1 MTLTLVDAAKIVFVL
16 MLPLNTVPLLVWLER
31 KLSAW
36 IQGRVGPERA
46 AIFGFRAFGLFHPF
60 ADAIKLLFK
69 EDLVPLRVERFV
81 YTLAPLLVLV
91 PPMLGMAVLPF
102 ANQYGETPMIVARL
116 PIGILWLMSVLSIGV
131 YGLAFGGW
139 SSTNKYALLGGL
151 RSSAQMISYELCLGL
166 ALISVI
172 MMSGTIDPV
181 DIVRGQAE
189 RGWNAIGGGRW
200 YLLPSGIVALFLL
213 YTAGLAENNRLPF
226 DLPECDSELVAGY
239 HTEYSSMKFSMF
251 FMGEYVA
258 MITMSSLITT
268 MLLGG
273 WHFPGLTP
281 MDAKDFLWGVLVPFA
296 VFFTKVMI
304 LLSITMWVRW
314 TLPRFKYNQLM
325 NVGWKVLVPI
335 ALVNVAVIGVLGVL
349 FKR

>member
-1 MTLTLVDAAKIVFVL
+1 MTLTLIDLLKIGFVL
-16 MLPLNTVPLLVWLER
+16 MLPLQTVPVLVWMER
-31 KLSAW
+31 KLSAF
-36 IQGRVGPERA
+36 IQCRVGPERA
-46 AIFGFRAFGLFHPF
+46 AIFGFRAFGLFHPL

-69 EDLVPLRVERFV
+69 EDLMPARAEKFV

-102 ANQYGETPMIVARL
+102 ANQYGDTPMVAARL

-139 SSTNKYALLGGL
+139 ASTNKYALLGGL

-166 ALISVI
+166 TLIALI

-189 RGWNAIGGGRW
+189 RGWNVFGGGHW
-200 YLLPSGIVALFLL
+200 YFLPSGIVALFLL

-226 DLPECDSELVAGY
+226 DLPECESELVAGY

-273 WHFPGLTP
+273 WHFPWITDPAATSFVG
-281 MDAKDFLWGVLVPFA
+281 GVLIPFT

-304 LLSITMWVRW
+304 ILTISMWVRW

-325 NVGWKVLVPI
+325 NLGWKVLVPI
-335 ALVNVAVIGVLGVL
+335 ALVNLAVIGVLGVV
-349 FKR
+349 FKG